1 MTRQDKKKQLRSGF
15 TTGAAAAAAARAAVL
30 LLSGGSAP
38 ASVPIRLLTDRWI
51 TITVHDARSGIGENG
66 MRYAACTVIK
76 DAGDDPDVTNRAE
89 IGAKVQFAGKPG
101 EIMICGG
108 KGVGTITRPGLELSP
123 GEPAINPGPRIMI
136 REAVDLA
143 RNEAEIRTGVRV
155 AVFVPNGEAI
165 ARRTLNARLG
175 IEGGISIL
183 GTTGVVTP
191 MSHEAYIATI
201 ESGLSVARACGS
213 DIAVLTT
220 GRRSERHAR
229 KLIPGLPE
237 TAFVQMGDFF
247 GRSMEI
253 AGEKAFANVVLAVFF
268 GKAVKMACGHR
279 HTHAATAR
287 LSLEHLGKLAQAACG
302 DASLVRWIPTANTA
316 REAFFRIRDE
326 CPQLLDDVAN
336 QVAVNARGFSK
347 DRLAVRVAL
356 LDFDGYTVSDV
367 RLPAGG
373 R

>member
-1 MTRQDKKKQLRSGF
+1 M
-15 TTGAAAAAAARAAVL
+15 
-30 LLSGGSAP
+30 LLSGGGAP
-38 ASVPIRLLTDRWI
+38 AGVSVRLLTDRWI
-51 TITVHDARSGIGENG
+51 TIPVHDARSGIGENG
-66 MRYAACTVIK
+66 MQYAACTVIK

-89 IGAKVQFAGKPG
+89 IGARVQFAGSPG

-123 GEPAINPGPRIMI
+123 GEPAINPGPRTMI

-143 RNEAEIRTGVRV
+143 RKAAGTRNGVRV
-155 AVFVPNGEAI
+155 EVFVPNGEAI

-201 ESGLSVARACGS
+201 ESGLSVARAC
-213 DIAVLTT
+213 DIDTAVLTT
-220 GRRSERHAR
+220 GRRSERHAQ
-229 KLIPGLPE
+229 KLISGLPE
-237 TAFVQMGDFF
+237 AAFVQMGDFF

-253 AGEKAFANVVLAVFF
+253 AGEKAFTEAVLVVFF

-287 LSLEHLGKLAQAACG
+287 LSLAHLGKLAQAACG
-302 DASLVRWIPTANTA
+302 DAALVRWIPTANTA
-316 REAFFRIRDE
+316 RETFFRIRDE
-326 CPQLLDDVAN
+326 CPKLLEDVAN
-336 QVAVNARGFSK
+336 QVSVTAREFSGN
-347 DRLAVRVAL
+347 RLSVRVVL
-356 LDFDGYTVSDV
+356 LDFDGNAVSDV
-367 RLPAGG
+367 GLPAGG